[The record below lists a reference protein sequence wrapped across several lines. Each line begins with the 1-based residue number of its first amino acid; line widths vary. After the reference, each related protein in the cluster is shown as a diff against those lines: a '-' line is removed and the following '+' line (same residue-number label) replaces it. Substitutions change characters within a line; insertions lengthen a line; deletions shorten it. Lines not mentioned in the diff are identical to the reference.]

1 MFFSLS
7 RIIKRIFRFIIF
19 VLVMSLVVGL
29 VISFVFPIGYK
40 DYINKYSK
48 QYDIDPFLVAAVINV
63 ESKFNKEAI
72 SQKDARGF
80 MQIGPQTGEWAA
92 GDLGISNYSRELLFE
107 PEINIRIGIWYLN
120 QLKQEFN
127 NDINLVLAAYNAG
140 SGNVNKWLENKDY
153 SKDGINLSEIPFKET
168 EDYLERVN
176 FNYKIYSIIY
186 KSYMEKPDSMNSLYT
201 DVIISIRTYLRDTL
215 KSLRQG
221 GIF

>member
-19 VLVMSLVVGL
+19 ILAISLVLGL

-72 SQKDARGF
+72 SQKEARGL
-80 MQIGPQTGEWAA
+80 MQITPQTGEWAA
-92 GDLGISNYSRELLFE
+92 GELGISNFSRELLFE
-107 PEINIRIGIWYLN
+107 PEVNIRIGIWYLN

-127 NDINLVLAAYNAG
+127 NDIKLVLTAYNAG
-140 SGNVNKWLENKDY
+140 SGNVNKWLEDKNY
-153 SKDGINLSEIPFKET
+153 SKDGINISKIPFKET

-176 FNYKIYSIIY
+176 FNYKVYSIIY
-186 KSYMEKPDSMNSLYT
+186 KSHMEKPDSMNSLYT
-201 DVIISIRTYLRDTL
+201 DVIISIRTFLRDTL
-215 KSLRQG
+215 NSLRQG